1 MVKIKCLLI
10 SLCLLTNVDAVDSSV
25 YIHEACINNAP
36 DNIPKERA
44 LGLAHLNQMN
54 AWFAHERFWAAGG
67 VIDPHTYEQ
76 QRTSRA
82 AFAGTPIAF
91 LNDLSTKLD
100 TAMRSMDAVP
110 TPQSVEDLVR
120 QSQQILLTIAAGTP
134 GEDGIPIRL
143 NPANAA
149 EWQIIRKALFLAL
162 SVTEDPEKSGKSYL
176 TPVYELANYY
186 YQKTDTDAVKEYYL
200 KLEAYGFGFSTFWKG
215 LKEAQTNA
223 AIQTKLAE
231 LRDVARDPLYGFIRN
246 NPTHKV
252 QRNVIDPLYKGA
264 FVSSINAISVV
275 DSRAELAIALGLHGR
290 LNHTQVFKTL
300 YPDLTMWAEYHV
312 PSARAEELMGPA
324 RPQIVVPAGFQP
336 KRVHLAYVA
345 GRWLLKGINGARE
358 HILWTQ
364 GASATAEFIGSLE
377 DARGTHLFN
386 FKVEGATAVIKTI
399 SLGYGF
405 NAENDGT
412 NVVVA
417 DGDEL
422 GLIESSAY
430 PEDTDVENFA
440 DGSIIIRGNTYSGMR
455 GFLSALRSS
464 ALITAPKIDLNYA
477 KGYEVRTHSNGA
489 TFNFLVKKGQGIDA
503 YNSVMLN
510 GDSVALNQSSIRGRF
525 TVQMYKQTD
534 SNNYLRTDGTD
545 IQTAYFFLINHC
557 WHTDVGV
564 TYAGSTRDPYE
575 KFTRTLTVAEMDYYE
590 AAKAP
595 LSYPAYFDVDRVIA
609 FNAGDVFTRDDAE
622 YNDLLNGPHIW
633 GTYGKKENTNPTF
646 GKITYTE
653 VSARE
658 YYRGGGGGGFGG
670 FGNYG
675 GGGGFG
681 HTVGSSSWAPLS
693 SSFRQA
699 TVAQQQNFMR
709 QCGGGGSSFSM
720 NSAPASFRNVFSGV
734 PSSGGHNS
742 LVSVASS
749 MIPGGVSITSSVD
762 VGMGSRDGDVNSF
775 VSASFT
781 SGVDS
786 LTLGASTS
794 VGESGHRVG
803 LESVYS
809 GSGDNTSVLGSIHA
823 LTAASIMQL
832 TDRRTDRLSVAPLVL
847 GGLVVGRVAIPH
859 VVRWSRTIVNAYL
872 LAEQVREKAEANA
885 KVSGESEGKSVAG
898 TGGPDED
905 PEEEKKYKISDDNA
919 DATLPTGHR
928 KPGEATPKFHTKNE
942 PTKIGD
948 TNYTGHALDEMR
960 AQGLTPSVVEQAVQ
974 KGVSCPGR
982 FAGTTVKY
990 DPVNNVSVVVN
1001 SEGSVVTTSFG
1012 KLAGVL

>member
-10 SLCLLTNVDAVDSSV
+10 SLCLLTNVDAVDSSE

-36 DNIPKERA
+36 DNIPTERA
-44 LGLAHLNQMN
+44 LGLAQLHTMN

-67 VIDPHTYEQ
+67 VIDPHTYEKQ
-76 QRTSRA
+76 TELYTA
-82 AFAGTPIAF
+82 YAGTPIAF
-91 LNDLSTKLD
+91 LNDLSTKLN
-100 TAMRSMDAVP
+100 TEMGAIVVVP
-110 TPQSVEDLVR
+110 TPESVEDLVR
-120 QSQQILLTIAAGTP
+120 RSQQILLTIAAGTP
-134 GEDGIPIRL
+134 GAEGLVRL
-143 NPANAA
+143 NPTNAA
-149 EWQIIRKALFLAL
+149 DWQVIRKALFLAL

-223 AIQTKLAE
+223 VIQTKLAE
-231 LRDVARDPLYGFIRN
+231 LRDAVSDPLYGFIRG

-312 PSARAEELMGPA
+312 PSARAEELMGSV
-324 RPQIVVPAGFQP
+324 RPRIVVPGGFQP
-336 KRVHLAYVA
+336 KRIHLAYGA
-345 GRWLLKGINGARE
+345 GKWLLKGINGARE

-364 GASATAEFIGSLE
+364 GESATQEFIGSLE
-377 DARGTHLFN
+377 DGRGTHLFN
-386 FKVEGATAVIKTI
+386 FKVEGTTAVIKTI

-417 DGDEL
+417 NGDEL

-503 YNSVMLN
+503 HNSVMLN
-510 GDSVALNQSSIRGRF
+510 GNNVALNQSSIRGRF
-525 TVQMYKQTD
+525 TVQMYNQTV

-545 IQTAYFFLINHC
+545 IQTAYFFLCNSC

-564 TYAGSTRDPYE
+564 TYAGSTRDPYQ
-575 KFTRTLTVAEMDYYE
+575 KFTHTLTVAEVDYYE

-595 LSYPAYFDVDRVIA
+595 LSNSAYFDVDRVIA
-609 FNAGDVFTRDDAE
+609 FCAGDVFTRDDAE
-622 YNDLLNGPHIW
+622 YNALLNGPHIW
-633 GTYGKKENTNPTF
+633 GIYGEKVNTNPTF

-658 YYRGGGGGGFGG
+658 YYRGSGGGGFGG
-670 FGNYG
+670 FGNY

-709 QCGGGGSSFSM
+709 QCSGGGSSFSM
-720 NSAPASFRNVFSGV
+720 NSAPASFRNVFSGA
-734 PSSGGHNS
+734 PSSGGHSS
-742 LVSVASS
+742 LASVAAS
-749 MIPGGVSITSSVD
+749 MIPAGVTEQSID
-762 VGMGSRDGDVNSF
+762 IGMGSRGGNVTSF
-775 VSASFT
+775 ASLSLASRT
-781 SGVDS
+781 DS
-786 LTLGASTS
+786 LSIGTS
-794 VGESGHRVG
+794 YTAGVSGR
-803 LESVYS
+803 SVELSSAYS
-809 GSGDNTSVLGSIHA
+809 GSSDHASILRDIHVLTSAG
-823 LTAASIMQL
+823 IMQL
-832 TDRRTDRLSVAPLVL
+832 TDRRTDRLSMFGTIAE
-847 GGLVVGRVAIPH
+847 GGIAIVSKIPAVVK
-859 VVRWSRTIVNAYL
+859 WSRNLASVIL
-872 LAEQVREKAEANA
+872 LSEDAKEKAEANA
-885 KVSGESEGKSVAG
+885 KVSGESEGKSVAE
-898 TGGPDED
+898 TGGPKGQLPDGED
-905 PEEEKKYKISDDNA
+905 PEKDDEKDLLHNDLCNQEQMSQPGTIIAGPGVKKAFKNAEKIAKDFGGSTEDWVKKTSTDKVLSDGKKWQIHWVEN
-919 DATLPTGHR
+919 LKTGQR
-928 KPGEATPKFHTKNE
+928 
-942 PTKIGD
+942 
-948 TNYTGHALDEMR
+948 
-960 AQGLTPSVVEQAVQ
+960 
-974 KGVSCPGR
+974 
-982 FAGTTVKY
+982 
-990 DPVNNVSVVVN
+990 VNFKSQIMD
-1001 SEGSVVTTSFG
+1001 
-1012 KLAGVL
+1012 